1 MFIYNTRQKEKEKEK
16 ERKEERKKEKK
27 KDTQHLPGMLLYIRM
42 GVVRGIPRAVAMARC
57 SNYINIYYN

>member
-1 MFIYNTRQKEKEKEK
+1 MFIYNTRQKEKEKEQ
-16 ERKEERKKEKK
+16 EKK
-27 KDTQHLPGMLLYIRM
+27 KKKKKKKRYTRHLPGMLLYIRM